1 MDKVPVSV
9 IIPAKN
15 EKNNIVPVINALKD
29 WADEIYVVDSQSTD
43 GMPDVVAE
51 LAKGADLYSVI
62 RTMTHTQFGHESAA
76 YLMQTGRLPGGGR
89 VRKADPSGHPC
100 AAGTYDG

>member
-1 MDKVPVSV
+1 MMEKIALSV

-29 WADEIYVVDSQSTD
+29 WVDEIFVVDSQSTD

-51 LAKGADLYSVI
+51 LAKDAPVVEAVKTAKAFVRAGLEESFP
-62 RTMTHTQFGHESAA
+62 MNQFVGPIYH
-76 YLMQTGRLPGGGR
+76 
-89 VRKADPSGHPC
+89 KAL
-100 AAGTYDG
+100 AKRQK